1 MHVLAHISDTHLLA
15 DGRRLGDR
23 VDGEQRLR
31 TALDRLERSAVR
43 PEALIFTGDLA
54 DTGDGDAYPR
64 LRAIV
69 EPVADRLGAVVVW
82 VMGNHDDRRGFA
94 THLLEQAPTDAPH
107 DAVHDINGLRII
119 SLDTSIPGFH
129 HGELSDE
136 QLEWLRDQ
144 LATRAPHGTLLAL
157 HHPPIPIPTVPVMGV
172 LELLEQHRLAEV
184 VRGSDIRGILGGHL
198 HHSTHST
205 FAGIPVSVAAATC
218 YTLDPIPA
226 DRLLVGVDD
235 AQSFNLV
242 HVYEDRVVH
251 TVTPITVEHTVA
263 EWPESLGARLDALD
277 EVERRGLL
285 SDQRSTLRPADG

>member
-15 DGRRLGDR
+15 GGRRLNDR
-23 VDGEQRLR
+23 VDGEHRLR
-31 TALDRLERSAVR
+31 TALERLERSAVR
-43 PEALIFTGDLA
+43 PEALVFTGDLA

-64 LRAIV
+64 LRSIV
-69 EPVADRLGAVVVW
+69 QPVAERLGAAVVW

-94 THLLEQAPTDAPH
+94 IHLLDQAATDAPQ
-107 DAVHDINGLRII
+107 DAVHEVNGLRII
-119 SLDTSIPGFH
+119 SLDTSVPGFH

-136 QLEWLRDQ
+136 QLDWLREQ
-144 LATRAPHGTLLAL
+144 LATAAPHGTLLAL

-184 VRGSDIRGILGGHL
+184 VRDSDIRGILGGHL

-218 YTLDPIPA
+218 YTIDPIPA
-226 DRLLVGVDD
+226 DSLLTGVDD

-242 HVYEDRVVH
+242 HVYEDRIVH
-251 TVTPITVEHTVA
+251 TVAPVTIDRAVA
-263 EWPESLGARLDALD
+263 EWPESLGARLDRLD
-277 EVERRGLL
+277 EAERRSLL
-285 SDQRSTLRPADG
+285 SDHRSTLRPADG